1 MAPPPAAAEAVAAP
15 VEIKKAKK
23 RGFPFFGRKEE
34 AVAVAAPAAVAARGR
49 ATQLASFSN
58 ELLAEYGT
66 GKYGKAWLDERMLGR
81 LMRVDEQADPIDRPM
96 PVTGDRLDVHAVE
109 GELVPERQSVP
120 YLAMLVRQIYEDAE
134 KAYGRDK
141 ARRGYREARQRVF
154 GKDISALQSPDLS
167 GRLPKA

>member
-23 RGFPFFGRKEE
+23 RGFPFFGRREE
-34 AVAVAAPAAVAARGR
+34 VVAVAAPAAAAVRGR
-49 ATQLASFSN
+49 AAQLATFSN

-66 GKYGKAWLDERMLGR
+66 GKYGKARLDERMLGR

-96 PVTGDRLDVHAVE
+96 PVSGDRLDVRALEVE
-109 GELVPERQSVP
+109 VVPERQSVP
-120 YLAMLVRQIYEDAE
+120 YLAILVRQIYEDAE